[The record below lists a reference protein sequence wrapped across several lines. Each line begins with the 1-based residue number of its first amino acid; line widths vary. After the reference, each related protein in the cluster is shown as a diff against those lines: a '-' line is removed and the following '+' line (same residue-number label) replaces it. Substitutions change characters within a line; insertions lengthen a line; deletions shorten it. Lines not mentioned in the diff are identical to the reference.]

1 MIHAPQAASFGHSE
15 ATTVLIQLGANGML
29 TDNARRSVLHR
40 VKDGACCD
48 LIASKFPKLIDQV
61 DIDFLSPLHLA
72 AAEGNVVVV
81 KALLLRGADP
91 TGTGERNICWQSS

>member
-1 MIHAPQAASFGHSE
+1 MRSPKAASFGHSE
-15 ATTVLIQLGANGML
+15 ATTVLIRLGANGML
-29 TDNARRSVLHR
+29 ADNARRSVLHR
-40 VKDGACCD
+40 VKDGTCCD

-72 AAEGNVVVV
+72 AGEGNVAVV

-91 TGTGERNICWQSS
+91 TGTGERDVRWQSS